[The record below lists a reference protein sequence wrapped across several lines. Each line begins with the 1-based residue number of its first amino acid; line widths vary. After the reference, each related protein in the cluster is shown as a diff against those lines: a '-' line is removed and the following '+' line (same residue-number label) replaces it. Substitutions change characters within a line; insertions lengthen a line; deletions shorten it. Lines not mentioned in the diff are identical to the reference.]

1 MALSASS
8 TKRFFFAPATN
19 STASSRK
26 CRAISSSSPSA
37 SLPLKSP
44 RSWTVKLLSASPTSS
59 ESATILLFHTM
70 PLKPSQIEFTRAEQ
84 RGVFIATPE
93 CLMEPRSYVLTG
105 VAADGASLG
114 IVHIHPL
121 RRLLAILLALAE
133 SPFPHQTRR

>member
-1 MALSASS
+1 MPCHFFIVA
-8 TKRFFFAPATN
+8 KRLVTLEEPEKLDGQAVVG
-19 STASSRK
+19 
-26 CRAISSSSPSA
+26 
-37 SLPLKSP
+37 KSD
-44 RSWTVKLLSASPTSS
+44 
-59 ESATILLFHTM
+59 ILGCGNYQSVPHM